1 MQLADFDF
9 PFDPSLIANKPVHP
23 RDHARLLVVSRTGGA
38 RQHKQVKDLPPLLQ
52 PGDVLVLNDT
62 KVIPARLRGIKLPGG
77 GQIEI
82 LLVREREEQ
91 VWEVLSHSL
100 PINQFTHE
108 ITRGCLSC
116 RGQVVRGNTNR

>member
-1 MQLADFDF
+1 M
-9 PFDPSLIANKPVHP
+9 
-23 RDHARLLVVSRTGGA
+23 
-38 RQHKQVKDLPPLLQ
+38 KDLPPLLQ

-91 VWEVLSHSL
+91 VWEVLLKGHVKAGQQL
-100 PINQFTHE
+100 QLTGNITAEVVERNLRVACPIE
-108 ITRGCLSC
+108 
-116 RGQVVRGNTNR
+116 